1 MLLFLF
7 YYLICNKYKIC
18 ISIEIYFYIFY
29 IKKKEGKKLIY
40 YYIFIVLYVGN
51 LIVRKEIKIWK
62 KKNV

>member
-7 YYLICNKYKIC
+7 YYLICNKYKIG
-18 ISIEIYFYIFY
+18 ISIEIYWYIFY
-29 IKKKEGKKLIY
+29 TKKKKIII
-40 YYIFIVLYVGN
+40 IFIVLYVGN

>member
-7 YYLICNKYKIC
+7 YYLICNKYKIG

-29 IKKKEGKKLIY
+29 IKKKERKKNFSI
-40 YYIFIVLYVGN
+40 IFIVLYVGN
-51 LIVRKEIKIWK
+51 LIVKKEIKIWK